1 MFVGPTPVRMLE
13 NNCLDINYKWIFF
26 IKMANGIRTQNF
38 RMPAE
43 RTTKL
48 QLSHRPSW

>member
-1 MFVGPTPVRMLE
+1 MLE
-13 NNCLDINYKWIFF
+13 NNCLDRNYKWIFF

-43 RTTKL
+43 RTTN
-48 QLSHRPSW
+48 SATDPHGRA

>member
-1 MFVGPTPVRMLE
+1 MSEF
-13 NNCLDINYKWIFF
+13 FF

-43 RTTKL
+43 RTTNSATDPHGRAQPL
-48 QLSHRPSW
+48 EHATSSTFMQTDPN

>member
-1 MFVGPTPVRMLE
+1 MLE
-13 NNCLDINYKWIFF
+13 NNCLDRNYKLNFFF

-43 RTTKL
+43 RTTNSATDPHGWA
-48 QLSHRPSW
+48 QPI

>member
-1 MFVGPTPVRMLE
+1 MLE
-13 NNCLDINYKWIFF
+13 NNCLDRNSKWIFLF

-43 RTTKL
+43 RTTNSATDPHGRAQPK
-48 QLSHRPSW
+48 

>member
-1 MFVGPTPVRMLE
+1 MLE
-13 NNCLDINYKWIFF
+13 NNCLDRNYKRIFF

-43 RTTKL
+43 RTTNSATDPHGRAQPK
-48 QLSHRPSW
+48 

>member
-1 MFVGPTPVRMLE
+1 MLE

-48 QLSHRPSW
+48 NSATDPHGRAQPK

>member
-1 MFVGPTPVRMLE
+1 MLE
-13 NNCLDINYKWIFF
+13 NNCLDRNYKWIFF

-43 RTTKL
+43 RTTNLATDPHGRAQPK
-48 QLSHRPSW
+48 

>member
-1 MFVGPTPVRMLE
+1 MLE
-13 NNCLDINYKWIFF
+13 NNCLDRNYKWIFF

-43 RTTKL
+43 RTTNSVTDPHGGA
-48 QLSHRPSW
+48 QPI